1 MSLAFDE
8 YGRPFLLVKEQSQ
21 KERITGIEAQ
31 KANILA
37 AMSVSNVLKTSLGP
51 RGMDKILVT
60 QDNDVVVTNDGATI
74 VDLMDIDNEIG
85 QLMVELSKSQDS
97 EIGDGTT
104 GVVCFAGALLEQASA
119 LLDKGIHS
127 SRISEGFEKACE
139 VACKRLEEIA
149 EKVPVSHEEFQYL
162 LRTARSTLNSK
173 VVNRDRDRLAKICVD
188 AVLSVADMDRRDVNL
203 DLIKVEGKVGGCLE
217 DTCLVN
223 GIVIDKDFSHP
234 QMPKELKNPKI
245 AILTCPFEPPKPKTK
260 HTVHISS
267 AEHMMEI
274 HSQEQEY
281 FRKQVKLCK
290 DAGAELVIC
299 QWGFDDEANYL
310 LFRNDLPA
318 VRWVGGVELEMIA
331 IATGGRIIPR
341 FEDISPAKLGTCGTV
356 REVGFGTTKDRMIF
370 IEECPQSKA
379 VTIFIRGGNKMMIEE
394 AKRSLH
400 DALCMVRNLIRD
412 NRVVYGGGS
421 AEIAASTAVLNYAD
435 SVSTVE
441 QYAIRSFA
449 DALESIPINLAM
461 NSGLDPIKSLSMARL
476 AQVDGKNPF
485 AGVDCMDCGT
495 IDMKEQ
501 QVFETLQGKC
511 SQLRLATQVV
521 KMILKVDD
529 VIVTHPD
536 EEEQ

>member
-8 YGRPFLLVKEQSQ
+8 YGRPFLLVKEQAQ
-21 KERITGIEAQ
+21 KERVTGVEAQ
-31 KANILA
+31 KSNILA
-37 AMSVSNVLKTSLGP
+37 AISVSNVLKTSLGP

-104 GVVCFAGALLEQASA
+104 GVVCFAGALLEQATG

-127 SRISEGFEKACE
+127 SRISEGFEKGCE

-149 EKVPVSHEEFQYL
+149 ETVPVSREEYSYL
-162 LRTARSTLNSK
+162 LQTARSTLNSK

-188 AVLSVADMDRRDVNL
+188 AVLSVADMERRDVNL

-223 GIVIDKDFSHP
+223 GIVLDKDFSHP
-234 QMPKELKNPKI
+234 QMPKTLKNPKI

-267 AEHMMEI
+267 AEHMTEI
-274 HSQEQEY
+274 YAQEQEY
-281 FRKQVKLCK
+281 FRKQVQLCK

-310 LFRNDLPA
+310 LFRNGLPA

-341 FEDISPAKLGTCGTV
+341 FEDMSAAKLGTCGVV

-370 IEECPQSKA
+370 IEDCPNSRA
-379 VTIFIRGGNKMMIEE
+379 VTILIRGGNKMMIEE

-421 AEIAASTAVLNYAD
+421 AEIAASLAVLNYAD
-435 SVSTVE
+435 SISTVD
-441 QYAIRSFA
+441 QYAIRRFA
-449 DALESIPINLAM
+449 DALEYIPVNLAL
-461 NSGLDPIKSLSMARL
+461 NSGLDPIRALSMARI
-476 AQVDGKNPF
+476 AHVDGKNPC

-495 IDMKEQ
+495 IDMKKQE
-501 QVFETLQGKC
+501 VFETLQGKC

-529 VIVTHPD
+529 VILTHP